1 MAAGDPVE
9 RGLHV
14 LPGPVDQSEFAR
26 IRAALDSEVLFP
38 QLPWELRN
46 EEGRSLI
53 VSARGV
59 VLAEVHEASAAH
71 LLANAPG
78 MWLMLLGLIP
88 FIEKRDPVL
97 GGELV
102 SHLQYFLGMQTQ
114 PTTTGGAS
122 QCDANSGSGD
132 GQ

>member
-14 LPGPVDQSEFAR
+14 LPGPVNQSEFGH

-38 QLPWELRN
+38 QLPWELRS
-46 EEGRSLI
+46 EEGRTLI

-59 VLAEVHEASAAH
+59 VLAEVHEQSAAH
-71 LLANAPG
+71 LIGSAGG
-78 MWLMLLGLIP
+78 MWLMLLGVIP
-88 FIEKRDPVL
+88 FIEKHDPVL
-97 GGELV
+97 GQELV
-102 SHLQYFLGMQTQ
+102 DHLKYFLGMQTQ
-114 PTTTGGAS
+114 TATGGAS
-122 QCDANSGSGD
+122 QCDANSGTGG